1 MQKIEISCSICN
13 SNINKGVPIAIILQY
28 GHATGNGGYVQGRD
42 YINPAI
48 QPIFEQIAN
57 DAWKEVQNL

>member
-1 MQKIEISCSICN
+1 
-13 SNINKGVPIAIILQY
+13 
-28 GHATGNGGYVQGRD
+28 VQGRD

-57 DAWKEVQNL
+57 DAWKEVQNLWVRQ